1 MTILLLETATAV
13 CSVALARDGE
23 ILAEL
28 HSDQPNAHSSQLSL
42 FVEQLFE
49 QCHMSMSQLD
59 AVCVSSG
66 PGSYT
71 GLRIGVSSAKGIC
84 YALSIPLLSVPTLQG
99 MAAQYYS
106 QHPDYRGMVCPM
118 IDARRMECYTAIFK
132 MENGEWRMENNP
144 SEVANSQLPTL
155 NFQLS
160 TFKPTSA
167 DIIESGIYD
176 DYLNKGKVTFLGD
189 GAEKTRALLG
199 VHPNA
204 CYDTDFRISAAGMLP
219 IAMQRLQAGQVEDV
233 AYFEPFYLKDFVA
246 KKSVV
251 RGLKEVRTKK

>member
-13 CSVALARDGE
+13 CSVALARNGE
-23 ILAEL
+23 VLAEL
-28 HSDQPNAHSSQLSL
+28 HSDQPNAHSSRLPL

-49 QCHMSMSQLD
+49 QCDITPKQLD

-71 GLRIGVSSAKGIC
+71 GLRIGVSSAKGFC

-99 MAAQYYS
+99 MAAQYYA
-106 QHPDYRGMVCPM
+106 QHPCYHGMVCPM
-118 IDARRMECYTAIFK
+118 IDARRMECYTAIFE

-144 SEVANSQLPTL
+144 SVATKFSILNSQFSILK
-155 NFQLS
+155 S
-160 TFKPTSA
+160 TSA

-176 DYLNKGKVTFLGD
+176 DYLNRGDVTFIGD

-199 VHPNA
+199 IHPNA
-204 CYDTDFRISAAGMLP
+204 RYDADFRISAAGMLP
-219 IAMQRLQAGQVEDV
+219 IAIQRLQEGQVEDV
-233 AYFEPFYLKDFVA
+233 AYFEPFYLKDFMA

-251 RGLKEVRTKK
+251 RGLK